1 MLSQKA
7 RYAFKTLIALSRG
20 EPNQSKRAKDI
31 AKTEQIP
38 LRFLEQ
44 ILLELRR
51 AGLIGSRRGREGG
64 HFLLKNPTEIS
75 LGQVM
80 RLIDGPVAPLSCL
93 SKTAYRRCKDCRDE
107 RSCAVRQVFKLA
119 YEATLQVLEKTSI
132 ADACDDLAFSSGREP
147 APKSCD
153 RHT

>member
-7 RYAFKTLIALSRG
+7 RYAFKTLIALSPDG
-20 EPNQSKRAKDI
+20 PNQFKRAKDI
-31 AKTEQIP
+31 AKAEKIP

-51 AGLIGSRRGREGG
+51 GGLIGSRRGREGG
-64 HFLLKNPTEIS
+64 HFLLKSPTEIS

-80 RLIDGPVAPLSCL
+80 RLIDGPIAPLSCL
-93 SKTAYRRCKDCRDE
+93 SKTAYRRCKDCADE
-107 RSCAVRQVFKLA
+107 SSCAVRQVFKRA
-119 YEATLQVLEKTSI
+119 YEATFQVLEKTSI
-132 ADACDDLAFSSGREP
+132 ADACDGLVFLPDWEP
-147 APKSCD
+147 AQKGPD